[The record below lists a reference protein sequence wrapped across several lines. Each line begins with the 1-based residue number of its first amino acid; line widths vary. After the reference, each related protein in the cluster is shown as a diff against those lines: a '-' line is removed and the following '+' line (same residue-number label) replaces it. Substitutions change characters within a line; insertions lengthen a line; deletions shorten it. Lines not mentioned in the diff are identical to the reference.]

1 MSQRGKLG
9 NQAEDFAQQLSDTI
23 NDVIVGK
30 HELTLQAVQGRY
42 VLEPKRRADDEK
54 MPCLDLHLPES
65 PKRIGRL
72 QFRYEMT
79 LDHQHEYLKV
89 VLSSFTIR
97 AEADGTALIRLDYE
111 PINMQG
117 TRAPVSHWQIQAHH
131 NALANWLTLAHA
143 TQNRSGNQSG
153 RVDKIHL
160 PVGGERFRPCMED
173 LLQLLVTDLGVA
185 AKSGH
190 MRAIKEGRARWRELQ
205 LRSAV
210 RDNPAI
216 AAEVLADCGY
226 DVTPL
231 EPKAAR
237 PDKYTH
243 Y

>member
-1 MSQRGKLG
+1 
-9 NQAEDFAQQLSDTI
+9 
-23 NDVIVGK
+23 
-30 HELTLQAVQGRY
+30 
-42 VLEPKRRADDEK
+42 
-54 MPCLDLHLPES
+54 
-65 PKRIGRL
+65 
-72 QFRYEMT
+72 MT
-79 LDHQHEYLKV
+79 LDHQHQYLKV
-89 VLSSFTIR
+89 VLSTFAIR

-117 TRAPVSHWQIQAHH
+117 TRASVCHWQIQAHH
-131 NALANWLTLAHA
+131 NAMANWLTLAQTA
-143 TQNRSGNQSG
+143 RRRSGNRSG

-185 AKSGH
+185 TKSGH
-190 MRAIKEGRARWRELQ
+190 MRAIKEGRARWRALQ

-226 DVTPL
+226 HVTPV
-231 EPKAAR
+231 EPSASR
-237 PDKYTH
+237 SDKHTH

>member
-9 NQAEDFAQQLSDTI
+9 NQAEVFAQQLSDTI
-23 NDVIVGK
+23 NSVIDGK
-30 HELTLQAVQGRY
+30 HQLMLQAVQGRY
-42 VLEPKRRADDEK
+42 VLEPKRRADGEK

-65 PKRIGRL
+65 TKRIGRL

-89 VLSSFTIR
+89 VLSNFAIR

-143 TQNRSGNQSG
+143 TQRRSGNQSG

-160 PVGGERFRPCMED
+160 AVGGERFRPCMED
-173 LLQLLVTDLGVA
+173 LLHLLVTDLGVA
-185 AKSGH
+185 TKNGH
-190 MRAIKEGRARWRELQ
+190 MRAIQEGRARWRELQ

-216 AAEVLADCGY
+216 AAEVLANCGY
-226 DVTPL
+226 DVTPV
-231 EPKAAR
+231 EPKASR
-237 PDKYTH
+237 PDKHTH